1 LLSPNTDISSEDTK
15 GLPVREDAT
24 KGVYVEG
31 LVEREVSNTAEALD
45 VLRCGTDNRH
55 VASTQMNRVSSRS
68 HAMFT
73 LTVKSELFA
82 ENGVSKVRMSKFTLV
97 DLAGSERQKTTATD
111 GDRLKEASM
120 INNSLL
126 CLGQV
131 INSLVDREKGKS
143 NNHVPFRDSK
153 LTFLLRDSWGG
164 NSKTALVA
172 TVTPSLASLSETLST
187 LKFAQRAKLIKNTAV
202 LNENTCGSVAALQ
215 KEITRLR
222 TELAVKSATEA
233 GVQVDSKPSA
243 NESSDITVSVLHNQN
258 TKLSKKIKVLKDAS
272 NHREMQVK
280 SMKRKLQQETLIRK
294 CKERRIT
301 YLSSKGKTTGMEE
314 DTNGDE
320 VTTLRE
326 EVTILREQLE
336 AQPTESVD
344 WMLKYKEEK
353 AKVEDMESKTTT
365 TFDAEE
371 KEKMESKVVTLL
383 DERST
388 LQAKVESMSNERNT
402 EIDSIIKD
410 VTKLENANIMLQSQL
425 DKKESVI
432 MANEEKIQSS
442 EAQLNDL
449 EKEMKTTLECLESTQ
464 ESPR

>member
-1 LLSPNTDISSEDTK
+1 M
-15 GLPVREDAT
+15 REDAT

-233 GVQVDSKPSA
+233 AGVQVDSKPSA

-258 TKLSKKIKVLKDAS
+258 TKLNKKVKVLKDAS

-301 YLSSKGKTTGMEE
+301 YLSSKGKTTGMEG

-353 AKVEDMESKTTT
+353 AKVDDMESKATT
-365 TFDAEE
+365 TFDADE
-371 KEKMESKVVTLL
+371 KEKMESQFVTLL
-383 DERST
+383 DERNT
-388 LQAKVESMSNERNT
+388 LQSKVESMSNERNT